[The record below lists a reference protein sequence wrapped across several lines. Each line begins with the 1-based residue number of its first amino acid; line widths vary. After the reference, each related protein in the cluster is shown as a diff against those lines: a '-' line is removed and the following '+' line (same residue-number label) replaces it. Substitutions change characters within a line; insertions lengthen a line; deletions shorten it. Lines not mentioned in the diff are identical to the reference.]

1 MPIKLSIAASITLYK
16 LIIRILMDDNGEER
30 NLPFNLKYKLTNSK
44 DLLEKDVYTYEV
56 NRLELVK
63 KYGVEEESGNIRV
76 LEENIESF
84 KESLKEILNQEVT
97 HTFKKISPAD
107 VETITLDGVSSE
119 EISLFSVCLVDDP
132 EYIED
137 LKAPI
142 PTLNNIGEVEENSTK
157 N

>member
-76 LEENIESF
+76 LDENIESF

-142 PTLNNIGEVEENSTK
+142 PTLNNTGEVEENSTK

>member
-16 LIIRILMDDNGEER
+16 LIIRILMDDTGEER

-76 LEENIESF
+76 LDENIESF

-142 PTLNNIGEVEENSTK
+142 PTLNNTGEVEENSTK

>member
-16 LIIRILMDDNGEER
+16 LIVRILMDDNGEER

-76 LEENIESF
+76 LDDNIESF

-132 EYIED
+132 DYIED

-142 PTLNNIGEVEENSTK
+142 PTFE
-157 N
+157 